1 MKSKKAIIFISFLS
15 AIILLIS
22 GYLTRKFE
30 LALIRDKTW
39 SNDLGYKENEIHKL
53 TFHFAGDRSVPQIPI
68 QVNNYEFNLIFD
80 TGCGSGLQFT
90 NVVED
95 KIDYILLNQ
104 IEELNRDGSHRGW
117 SKRIKIDEMIVFE
130 EMYKD
135 ITTGIADWS
144 MYSSSKFD
152 GLIGL
157 SYFASKVITLDY
169 AGHRIAISSNPI
181 DYSKLEADQYVV
193 LPLYKSISQG
203 QQDLLFFEAEY
214 NNQPIMVYLDTGKN
228 SSYFYNPDCSSS
240 INDKPDNLIDIPLKI
255 GDLELTLTDIAEV
268 NDLAQAEGLPYI
280 TMVELNSDQ
289 IWKCNLLVTMDLI
302 EQKIILKKI

>member
-95 KIDYILLNQ
+95 
-104 IEELNRDGSHRGW
+104 
-117 SKRIKIDEMIVFE
+117 KIDEMIVFE

-228 SSYFYNPDCSSS
+228 YSYFYNPDCSSS

-268 NDLAQAEGLPYI
+268 NDLAQAKGLPYI

>member
-95 KIDYILLNQ
+95 
-104 IEELNRDGSHRGW
+104 
-117 SKRIKIDEMIVFE
+117 KIDEMIVFE

-268 NDLAQAEGLPYI
+268 NDLAQAKGLPYI